1 METIKK
7 IIEEIEKLRKEES
20 DRFNYYCCQKED
32 DNTQEFRDRQIIK
45 YSHSAVILDRL
56 KELIEKEFDI

>member
-1 METIKK
+1 MEIIKK

-20 DRFNYYCCQKED
+20 DRFNYYYYQKED

-45 YSHSAVILDRL
+45 YSHSAVVLDRL
-56 KELIEKEFDI
+56 KEIIEKNFN

>member
-7 IIEEIEKLRKEES
+7 IIEEIEKLRKEET
-20 DRFNYYCCQKED
+20 DRFDYYYYQKED
-32 DNTQEFRDRQIIK
+32 ANTQEFRDRQIIK
-45 YSHSAVILDRL
+45 YSHSSLILDRL